1 MAVRLVGMLP
11 AMIELMVPLPSHP
24 STFTATTLASLA
36 TPTIRP
42 AATEATCVPCPSQS
56 EAFQSLLPSEK
67 SHLHQVW
74 FGDFSTEAYS
84 TAVRPLTRCKCI
96 DVLLNQPESPDRL
109 HIRTIMFSRDGS
121 APKLRLSAEEGALA
135 C

>member
-1 MAVRLVGMLP
+1 MM
-11 AMIELMVPLPSHP
+11 ELMVPLPSHP

-67 SHLHQVW
+67 SHLHHLWYGNPQRGSLQYCCQATDQVPVHRC
-74 FGDFSTEAYS
+74 SICPAKI
-84 TAVRPLTRCKCI
+84 ARPATYMLHHVLTRC
-96 DVLLNQPESPDRL
+96 LNTQ
-109 HIRTIMFSRDGS
+109 
-121 APKLRLSAEEGALA
+121 AELE